1 MIMPQDSTGDL
12 LRHQPLVLNLSKGQH
27 ERFWGITQNSMK
39 AILFVLILMS
49 YPAWCAPFSF
59 YTVPY
64 PFTNDRAQTVHLS
77 EWRGKPL
84 ILTMEYS
91 NCRFMCTTT
100 FSKLKAIQAAADQQK
115 LQIDFMII
123 SLDPKND
130 TPQAWQ
136 QYRISRDINRSNW
149 HLLTG
154 SEITTQKFADLI
166 GIKYWYMDEHIL
178 HDFKIVRLNAQGEI
192 EKALTDYGDDPD
204 SLLSPSKEQL
214 Q

>member
-1 MIMPQDSTGDL
+1 MAQEINSEVLPNKSARSLAHALKTIL
-12 LRHQPLVLNLSKGQH
+12 LALATLAPC
-27 ERFWGITQNSMK
+27 
-39 AILFVLILMS
+39 
-49 YPAWCAPFSF
+49 PAWCAPFSF
-59 YTVPY
+59 YTVAY
-64 PFTNDRAQTVHLS
+64 SFINDRAQTVHLS

-100 FSKLKAIQAAADQQK
+100 FSKLKAIQAAADQKK

-136 QYRISRDINRSNW
+136 QYRISRDVDRSNW

-154 SEITTQKFADLI
+154 TEVTTKEFAALI

-192 EKALTDYGDDPD
+192 EKAITDYGDEPD
-204 SLLSPSKEQL
+204 SLLQ
-214 Q
+214 

>member
-1 MIMPQDSTGDL
+1 MAQGTAPTTFPKKSALGLAPVMQAL
-12 LRHQPLVLNLSKGQH
+12 LLVLV
-27 ERFWGITQNSMK
+27 
-39 AILFVLILMS
+39 ILAPS
-49 YPAWCAPFSF
+49 PTWCAPFNF

-64 PFTNDRAQTVHLS
+64 PFINDRAQTVHLS

-100 FSKLKAIQAAADQQK
+100 FAKLKAIQAAADQQK
-115 LQIDFMII
+115 LQIDFMIV

-130 TPQAWQ
+130 TPQAWR
-136 QYRISRDINRSNW
+136 QYRTSRGVDRSNW

-154 SEITTQKFADLI
+154 TEATTKKFADLM
-166 GIKYWYMDEHIL
+166 GIKYWYMDDHIL

-192 EKALTDYGDDPD
+192 EKSITDYGDEPD
-204 SLLSPSKEQL
+204 SLLQ
-214 Q
+214 

>member
-1 MIMPQDSTGDL
+1 MRVMLAIAAL
-12 LRHQPLVLNLSKGQH
+12 LP
-27 ERFWGITQNSMK
+27 F
-39 AILFVLILMS
+39 
-49 YPAWCAPFSF
+49 PASCTPFSF
-59 YTVPY
+59 YNLPY
-64 PFTNDRAQTVHLS
+64 TFTNDQTRKVQLS

-100 FSKLKAIQAAADQQK
+100 FSKLKAIQTAADQQK
-115 LQIDFMII
+115 LQIDFMIV

-136 QYRISRDINRSNW
+136 QYRISREIDRSNW

-154 SEITTQKFADLI
+154 SEATTKEFAARI

-178 HDFKIVRLNAQGEI
+178 HDFKIVRLNANGEI
-192 EKALTDYGDDPD
+192 EKEITDYSTEPEY
-204 SLLSPSKEQL
+204 LLK
-214 Q
+214 

>member
-1 MIMPQDSTGDL
+1 MSAMMRGVISA
-12 LRHQPLVLNLSKGQH
+12 VLPKKSARSLPHALKG
-27 ERFWGITQNSMK
+27 
-39 AILFVLILMS
+39 VLIALATLAPCPVWS
-49 YPAWCAPFSF
+49 APFSF

-64 PFTNDRAQTVHLS
+64 SFTNDRAQTVHLS

-100 FSKLKAIQAAADQQK
+100 FSKLKAIQEAADRKK

-136 QYRISRDINRSNW
+136 QYRISRDVDRSNW

-154 SEITTQKFADLI
+154 TEVTTKNFAALI

-178 HDFKIVRLNAQGEI
+178 HDFKIVRLNAKGEI
-192 EKALTDYGDDPD
+192 EKTISDYDDEPD
-204 SLLSPSKEQL
+204 SLLQ
-214 Q
+214 

>member
-1 MIMPQDSTGDL
+1 MTQEISSEILPKKSARSLPHAMKIIL
-12 LRHQPLVLNLSKGQH
+12 L
-27 ERFWGITQNSMK
+27 
-39 AILFVLILMS
+39 AIATLAP

-64 PFTNDRAQTVHLS
+64 SFTDDRAQTVHLS

-100 FSKLKAIQAAADQQK
+100 FSKLKAIQAAADQKK
-115 LQIDFMII
+115 LQLDFMII

-130 TPQAWQ
+130 TPQAWR
-136 QYRISRDINRSNW
+136 QYRISRDVDRSNW

-154 SEITTQKFADLI
+154 SEVTTKEFAALI

-178 HDFKIVRLNAQGEI
+178 HDFKIVRLNAKGEI
-192 EKALTDYGDDPD
+192 EKMITDYGDKPD
-204 SLLSPSKEQL
+204 SLLQ
-214 Q
+214 

>member
-1 MIMPQDSTGDL
+1 MVGT
-12 LRHQPLVLNLSKGQH
+12 QH
-27 ERFWGITQNSMK
+27 WAGLFRYASRNSMK
-39 AILFVLILMS
+39 AILFVLILS
-49 YPAWCAPFSF
+49 HPAWCAPFNF
-59 YTVPY
+59 YQVPY
-64 PFTNDRAQTVHLS
+64 AFTNDHAQIVHLS
-77 EWRGKPL
+77 DWRGKPL

-100 FSKLKAIQAAADQQK
+100 FSKLKAIQALADQKK

-136 QYRISRDINRSNW
+136 QYRISRGIDRNNW
-149 HLLTG
+149 YLLTG
-154 SEITTQKFADLI
+154 SEITTKEFADLI

-192 EKALTDYGDDPD
+192 ESSLTEYGDAPD
-204 SLLSPSKEQL
+204 VLLRPAKERL
-214 Q
+214 K

>member
-1 MIMPQDSTGDL
+1 MTQEISSEILPGKLARSILAIAGIFLTIATLMPC
-12 LRHQPLVLNLSKGQH
+12 
-27 ERFWGITQNSMK
+27 
-39 AILFVLILMS
+39 
-49 YPAWCAPFSF
+49 PAECTPFNF
-59 YTVPY
+59 YSLPY
-64 PFTNDRAQTVHLS
+64 SFTNDQARTVHLS

-100 FSKLKAIQAAADQQK
+100 FSKMKAIQTAADQK
-115 LQIDFMII
+115 NIQIDFMII

-136 QYRISRDINRSNW
+136 QYRISRDVDRSNW

-154 SEITTQKFADLI
+154 SEATTKEFAALI
-166 GIKYWYMDEHIL
+166 GIKYWIMDEHIL

-192 EKALTDYGDDPD
+192 EKEITDYDDEPD
-204 SLLSPSKEQL
+204 SLLQ
-214 Q
+214 